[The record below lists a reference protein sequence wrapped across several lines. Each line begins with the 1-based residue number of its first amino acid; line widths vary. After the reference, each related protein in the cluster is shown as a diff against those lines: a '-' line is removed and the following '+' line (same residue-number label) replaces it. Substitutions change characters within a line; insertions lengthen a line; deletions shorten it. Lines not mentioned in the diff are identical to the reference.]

1 MKHSTVLSGRKRNR
15 KKNEKKKRK
24 KKIVLRSDQKNFAK
38 QTNGGGS
45 NIS

>member
-1 MKHSTVLSGRKRNR
+1 MRRRK
-15 KKNEKKKRK
+15 EK